1 MFIIYSPRKRGE
13 PALQHTENVRASM
26 PFPSRWG
33 IHAEIAGRP
42 MVWGVLII
50 NSITENRVMGTVNFR
65 GTLIPI
71 NGYWNEGSK
80 QITFNS
86 PYATYSGN
94 LTMFD
99 NSNTRIRH
107 LVLSG
112 RVIMMSPSL
121 LAGRSGTWV
130 ATTDT
135 SLTGPAVSNSDL
147 PPVGAFLTSNIL
159 HSGLGR

>member
-1 MFIIYSPRKRGE
+1 MQP
-13 PALQHTENVRASM
+13 TEKVRVSM

-42 MVWGVLII
+42 MVWGLLII
-50 NSITENRVMGTVNFR
+50 NSITGNRVRGTVNFR

-71 NGYWNEGSK
+71 NGYWNENTK
-80 QITFNS
+80 QISFDS

-99 NSNTRIRH
+99 DSTTRIRH

-112 RVIMMSPSL
+112 QVSMKPPSL
-121 LAGRSGTWV
+121 LAGRNGTWV

-135 SLTGPAVSNSDL
+135 SLTGAAVSNSDL

-159 HSGLGR
+159 HSRLGH

>member
-1 MFIIYSPRKRGE
+1 MQPKE
-13 PALQHTENVRASM
+13 KVRVSM

-50 NSITENRVMGTVNFR
+50 NSITGNRVMGTVNFR

-99 NSNTRIRH
+99 DSTTRIRH

-112 RVIMMSPSL
+112 RIIMKPPSL
-121 LAGRSGTWV
+121 LAGRNGTWV

-159 HSGLGR
+159 HSRR

>member
-1 MFIIYSPRKRGE
+1 
-13 PALQHTENVRASM
+13 M

-50 NSITENRVMGTVNFR
+50 NSITGNRVMGTVNFR

-71 NGYWNEGSK
+71 NGYWNESAK
-80 QITFNS
+80 QIGFDS

-99 NSNTRIRH
+99 DSTTRIRH

-112 RVIMMSPSL
+112 QVIMKPPSL
-121 LAGRSGTWV
+121 LAGRNGTWV

-135 SLTGPAVSNSDL
+135 TLIGPAVTNNDL

-159 HSGLGR
+159 HRGLER

>member
-1 MFIIYSPRKRGE
+1 MQPKE
-13 PALQHTENVRASM
+13 KVRVSM

-50 NSITENRVMGTVNFR
+50 NSITGNRVMGTVNFR

-99 NSNTRIRH
+99 DSTTRIRH

-112 RVIMMSPSL
+112 RIIMKPPSL
-121 LAGRSGTWV
+121 LAGRNGTWV
-130 ATTDT
+130 VTTDT

-159 HSGLGR
+159 HSRR

>member
-1 MFIIYSPRKRGE
+1 
-13 PALQHTENVRASM
+13 
-26 PFPSRWG
+26 
-33 IHAEIAGRP
+33 

-50 NSITENRVMGTVNFR
+50 NSITGNRVIGTVNFR

-71 NGYWNEGSK
+71 NGYWNESAK
-80 QITFNS
+80 QIGFDS

-99 NSNTRIRH
+99 DSTIKIRH
-107 LVLSG
+107 LVLNG
-112 RVIMMSPSL
+112 RVIMKPPSL
-121 LAGRSGTWV
+121 LAGRNGTWI

-135 SLTGPAVSNSDL
+135 TLTGSSVNNSAL

-159 HSGLGR
+159 HSGLER

>member
-1 MFIIYSPRKRGE
+1 MQP
-13 PALQHTENVRASM
+13 TEKVRVSI

-50 NSITENRVMGTVNFR
+50 NSIKGNRVVGTVNFR
-65 GTLIPI
+65 GTLVPI
-71 NGYWNEGSK
+71 NGHWDESAKEIG
-80 QITFNS
+80 FDS

-94 LTMFD
+94 LTIFD
-99 NSNTRIRH
+99 DSTTKIRH
-107 LVLSG
+107 LLLSG
-112 RVIMMSPSL
+112 RVIMKPPSL
-121 LAGRSGTWV
+121 LTGRNGTWV

-135 SLTGPAVSNSDL
+135 ILTGPAVSNSDL

>member
-1 MFIIYSPRKRGE
+1 
-13 PALQHTENVRASM
+13 
-26 PFPSRWG
+26 
-33 IHAEIAGRP
+33 

-50 NSITENRVMGTVNFR
+50 NSITGNRVMGTVNFR

-99 NSNTRIRH
+99 DSTTKIRH
-107 LVLSG
+107 LILGG
-112 RVIMMSPSL
+112 RVIMKPPSL
-121 LAGRSGTWV
+121 LAGRNGTWV

-147 PPVGAFLTSNIL
+147 PPVGVFLTSNIL

>member
-1 MFIIYSPRKRGE
+1 MQPKE
-13 PALQHTENVRASM
+13 KVRVSM

-50 NSITENRVMGTVNFR
+50 NSITGNRVMGKVNFR

-99 NSNTRIRH
+99 DSTTRIRH

-112 RVIMMSPSL
+112 RIIMKPPSL
-121 LAGRSGTWV
+121 LAGRNGTWV

-159 HSGLGR
+159 HSRR

>member
-1 MFIIYSPRKRGE
+1 
-13 PALQHTENVRASM
+13 LQPTEKVRVTM

-50 NSITENRVMGTVNFR
+50 NSITGNRVRGTVNFR

-71 NGYWNEGSK
+71 NGYWNESTK
-80 QITFNS
+80 QISFDS

-99 NSNTRIRH
+99 DSTTRIRH

-112 RVIMMSPSL
+112 QVSMKPPSL
-121 LAGRSGTWV
+121 LAGRNGTWV

>member
-1 MFIIYSPRKRGE
+1 
-13 PALQHTENVRASM
+13 
-26 PFPSRWG
+26 
-33 IHAEIAGRP
+33 
-42 MVWGVLII
+42 
-50 NSITENRVMGTVNFR
+50 MGTVNFR

-71 NGYWNEGSK
+71 NGYWNESAK
-80 QITFNS
+80 QIDFDS

-99 NSNTRIRH
+99 DSTTRIRH

-112 RVIMMSPSL
+112 RVIMKPPSL
-121 LAGRSGTWV
+121 LAGRNGTWV

-135 SLTGPAVSNSDL
+135 SLTGPAVSNIDL

-159 HSGLGR
+159 HGRLER

>member
-1 MFIIYSPRKRGE
+1 MQP
-13 PALQHTENVRASM
+13 TEKVRVSM

-42 MVWGVLII
+42 MVWGVLTI
-50 NSITENRVMGTVNFR
+50 NSITGNRVMGTVNFR

-71 NGYWNEGSK
+71 NGYWNESAK
-80 QITFNS
+80 QISFDS

-94 LTMFD
+94 LAMFD
-99 NSNTRIRH
+99 DATTRIRH

-112 RVIMMSPSL
+112 WIIMKPPSL

-159 HSGLGR
+159 HSRLER

>member
-1 MFIIYSPRKRGE
+1 MQP
-13 PALQHTENVRASM
+13 TEKARVSI

-42 MVWGVLII
+42 MIWGVLII
-50 NSITENRVMGTVNFR
+50 NSIIGNRVSGTVNFR

-71 NGYWNEGSK
+71 NGYWNGSAK
-80 QITFNS
+80 QISFDS

-99 NSNTRIRH
+99 DSTTRIRH
-107 LVLSG
+107 LILTG
-112 RVIMMSPSL
+112 RVIMKPPSL
-121 LAGRSGTWV
+121 LAGRNGTWV

-135 SLTGPAVSNSDL
+135 SLTGPAVSNNDL

-159 HSGLGR
+159 HRGLER

>member
-1 MFIIYSPRKRGE
+1 
-13 PALQHTENVRASM
+13 M

-50 NSITENRVMGTVNFR
+50 NSITGNRVMGTVNFR
-65 GTLIPI
+65 GTLIPIPI

-99 NSNTRIRH
+99 DSTTKIRH
-107 LVLSG
+107 LILSG
-112 RVIMMSPSL
+112 RVIMKPPSL
-121 LAGRSGTWV
+121 LAGRNGTWV

-159 HSGLGR
+159 HSELGR

>member
-1 MFIIYSPRKRGE
+1 
-13 PALQHTENVRASM
+13 LQPTEKVRVNI

-50 NSITENRVMGTVNFR
+50 NSITGNRVTGTINFR

-71 NGYWNEGSK
+71 NGYWDESAK
-80 QITFNS
+80 QISFDS

-99 NSNTRIRH
+99 DSTTRIRH
-107 LVLSG
+107 LILTG
-112 RVIMMSPSL
+112 RVIMKPPSL
-121 LAGRSGTWV
+121 LAGRNGTWI

-135 SLTGPAVSNSDL
+135 TLIGPAVTNSDL

-159 HSGLGR
+159 HSGLER

>member
-1 MFIIYSPRKRGE
+1 
-13 PALQHTENVRASM
+13 LQPTKKVRVSM

-42 MVWGVLII
+42 MVWGLLII
-50 NSITENRVMGTVNFR
+50 NSITGNRVRGTVNFR

-71 NGYWNEGSK
+71 NGYWNENTK
-80 QITFNS
+80 QISFDS

-99 NSNTRIRH
+99 DSTTRIRH

-112 RVIMMSPSL
+112 QVSMKPPSL
-121 LAGRSGTWV
+121 LAGRNGTWV

-159 HSGLGR
+159 HSRLGH

>member
-1 MFIIYSPRKRGE
+1 MQPTEEARG
-13 PALQHTENVRASM
+13 SI

-42 MVWGVLII
+42 IIWGVLII
-50 NSITENRVMGTVNFR
+50 NSIIGNRVLGTVNFR

-71 NGYWNEGSK
+71 NGYWNGSAK
-80 QITFNS
+80 QISFDS

-99 NSNTRIRH
+99 DSTTRIRH
-107 LVLSG
+107 LILTG
-112 RVIMMSPSL
+112 RVIMKPPSL
-121 LAGRSGTWV
+121 LAGRNGTWV
-130 ATTDT
+130 AATDT
-135 SLTGPAVSNSDL
+135 SLTGPAVINNDL

-159 HSGLGR
+159 HRGLER

>member
-1 MFIIYSPRKRGE
+1 
-13 PALQHTENVRASM
+13 M

-50 NSITENRVMGTVNFR
+50 NSITGNRVIGTVNFR

-71 NGYWNEGSK
+71 NGYWNESAK
-80 QITFNS
+80 QIGFDS

-99 NSNTRIRH
+99 DSTIKIRH
-107 LVLSG
+107 LVLNG
-112 RVIMMSPSL
+112 RVIMKPPSL
-121 LAGRSGTWV
+121 LAGRNGTWI

-135 SLTGPAVSNSDL
+135 TLTGSSVNNSDL

-159 HSGLGR
+159 HSGLER

>member
-1 MFIIYSPRKRGE
+1 MQPKE
-13 PALQHTENVRASM
+13 KVRVSM

-50 NSITENRVMGTVNFR
+50 NSITGNRVMGTVNFR

-86 PYATYSGN
+86 PYTTYSGN

-99 NSNTRIRH
+99 DSTTRIRH

-112 RVIMMSPSL
+112 RIIMKPPSL
-121 LAGRSGTWV
+121 LAGRNGIWV

-159 HSGLGR
+159 HSRR

>member
-1 MFIIYSPRKRGE
+1 MQP
-13 PALQHTENVRASM
+13 TEKVRVSM
-26 PFPSRWG
+26 PSPSRWG

-50 NSITENRVMGTVNFR
+50 NSITGNRVMGTVNFR

-71 NGYWNEGSK
+71 NGYWNEGAK
-80 QITFNS
+80 QISFDS

-99 NSNTRIRH
+99 DSITRIRH

-112 RVIMMSPSL
+112 RVFMKPPSL

-159 HSGLGR
+159 HNGLGR

>member
-1 MFIIYSPRKRGE
+1 
-13 PALQHTENVRASM
+13 M

-33 IHAEIAGRP
+33 IHADIAGRP
-42 MVWGVLII
+42 MVWGLLII
-50 NSITENRVMGTVNFR
+50 NSITGNRVMGTVNFR
-65 GTLIPI
+65 DTLIPI
-71 NGYWNEGSK
+71 NGYWNESAK
-80 QITFNS
+80 QISFDS

-99 NSNTRIRH
+99 DSTTRIRH

-112 RVIMMSPSL
+112 RVITKPPSL

-159 HSGLGR
+159 HSGLER

>member
-1 MFIIYSPRKRGE
+1 
-13 PALQHTENVRASM
+13 LQPTEKVRVSI

-50 NSITENRVMGTVNFR
+50 NSITGNRVMGTVNFR

-71 NGYWNEGSK
+71 NGYWNESAK
-80 QITFNS
+80 QISFDS

-94 LTMFD
+94 LAMFD
-99 NSNTRIRH
+99 DPTTRIRH

-112 RVIMMSPSL
+112 WIIMKPPSL

-135 SLTGPAVSNSDL
+135 SLTGTAVSNSDL

-159 HSGLGR
+159 HSRLER

>member
-1 MFIIYSPRKRGE
+1 MQP
-13 PALQHTENVRASM
+13 TEKVRVSM

-42 MVWGVLII
+42 MVWGGLII
-50 NSITENRVMGTVNFR
+50 NSIIGNRVMGTVNFR

-71 NGYWNEGSK
+71 NGYWSESAK
-80 QITFNS
+80 QIDFDS

-99 NSNTRIRH
+99 DSTTRIRH

-112 RVIMMSPSL
+112 RVIMKPPSL
-121 LAGRSGTWV
+121 LAGRNGTWV

-135 SLTGPAVSNSDL
+135 SLTGPAVSNIDL

-159 HSGLGR
+159 HSRLEG

>member
-1 MFIIYSPRKRGE
+1 MQP
-13 PALQHTENVRASM
+13 TEKVRVSM

-42 MVWGVLII
+42 MVWGELII
-50 NSITENRVMGTVNFR
+50 NSITGNRVMGTVNFR
-65 GTLIPI
+65 GTFIPI
-71 NGYWNEGSK
+71 NGYWNEGAK
-80 QITFNS
+80 QISFDS
-86 PYATYSGN
+86 PYAVYSGN

-99 NSNTRIRH
+99 DPTTRIRH

-112 RVIMMSPSL
+112 RVTMKPPSL
-121 LAGRSGTWV
+121 LAGRNGTWV

>member
-1 MFIIYSPRKRGE
+1 
-13 PALQHTENVRASM
+13 M

-50 NSITENRVMGTVNFR
+50 NSITGNRVIGTVNFR

-71 NGYWNEGSK
+71 NGYWNESAK
-80 QITFNS
+80 QISFDS

-99 NSNTRIRH
+99 DSTTRIRH

-112 RVIMMSPSL
+112 RVIMKPPSL
-121 LAGRSGTWV
+121 LAGRNGTWV

-159 HSGLGR
+159 HSGLER

>member
-1 MFIIYSPRKRGE
+1 
-13 PALQHTENVRASM
+13 
-26 PFPSRWG
+26 
-33 IHAEIAGRP
+33 

-50 NSITENRVMGTVNFR
+50 NSITGNRVMGTVNFR

-71 NGYWNEGSK
+71 NGYWNERAK
-80 QITFNS
+80 QISFNS

-99 NSNTRIRH
+99 DSTTRIRH

-112 RVIMMSPSL
+112 RVIMKPPSL
-121 LAGRSGTWV
+121 LAGRNGTWV

-135 SLTGPAVSNSDL
+135 SLTGPAFSHSDL

-159 HSGLGR
+159 HGGLGR

>member
-1 MFIIYSPRKRGE
+1 
-13 PALQHTENVRASM
+13 
-26 PFPSRWG
+26 
-33 IHAEIAGRP
+33 

-50 NSITENRVMGTVNFR
+50 NSITGNRVMGTVNFR

-71 NGYWNEGSK
+71 KGYWNESAK
-80 QITFNS
+80 QISFDS

-94 LTMFD
+94 LAMFD
-99 NSNTRIRH
+99 DATTRIRH

-112 RVIMMSPSL
+112 WIIMKPPSL

-159 HSGLGR
+159 HSRLER

>member
-1 MFIIYSPRKRGE
+1 
-13 PALQHTENVRASM
+13 M

-42 MVWGVLII
+42 MVLGELII
-50 NSITENRVMGTVNFR
+50 NSIIANRVMGTVNFR
-65 GTLIPI
+65 GNLIPI
-71 NGYWNEGSK
+71 NGYWNEIAK
-80 QITFNS
+80 QIDFDS

-99 NSNTRIRH
+99 DPTTRIRH

-112 RVIMMSPSL
+112 RVTMKPPSL
-121 LAGRSGTWV
+121 LAGRNGTWV

-135 SLTGPAVSNSDL
+135 SLTGPPVSSSDL
-147 PPVGAFLTSNIL
+147 PPVGVFLTSNIL

>member
-1 MFIIYSPRKRGE
+1 MQP
-13 PALQHTENVRASM
+13 TEKVRVSI

-50 NSITENRVMGTVNFR
+50 NSITGNRVRGTVNFR

-71 NGYWNEGSK
+71 NGYWNESAK
-80 QITFNS
+80 QISFDS

-94 LTMFD
+94 LAMFD
-99 NSNTRIRH
+99 DATTRIRH

-112 RVIMMSPSL
+112 WIIMKPPSL

-159 HSGLGR
+159 HSRLER

>member
-1 MFIIYSPRKRGE
+1 MQP
-13 PALQHTENVRASM
+13 TEKVRVSM

-42 MVWGVLII
+42 MVWGDLII
-50 NSITENRVMGTVNFR
+50 NSIIDNRVMGTVNFR
-65 GTLIPI
+65 GNLIPI
-71 NGYWNEGSK
+71 NGYWNEIAK
-80 QITFNS
+80 QISFDS

-99 NSNTRIRH
+99 DPTTRIRH

-112 RVIMMSPSL
+112 GVTMKPPSL
-121 LAGRSGTWV
+121 LAGRNGTWV

-135 SLTGPAVSNSDL
+135 SLTGPAVSSSAL
-147 PPVGAFLTSNIL
+147 PPVGVFLTSNIL

>member
-1 MFIIYSPRKRGE
+1 LQPREK
-13 PALQHTENVRASM
+13 VRVSM
-26 PFPSRWG
+26 PSPSRWG

-50 NSITENRVMGTVNFR
+50 NSITGNRVRGTVNFR

-71 NGYWNEGSK
+71 NGYWNESTK
-80 QITFNS
+80 QISFDS

-94 LTMFD
+94 LTIFD
-99 NSNTRIRH
+99 DSTTRIRH

-112 RVIMMSPSL
+112 RVIMKPPSL
-121 LAGRSGTWV
+121 LAGRNGTWV

-135 SLTGPAVSNSDL
+135 SLTGAAVSNSDL